1 MVESILQAAIVINIL
16 AATVRIATPLLFA
29 SMGELI
35 AERSGVMNMG
45 LEGAMLT
52 AAFVGFLVA
61 EKTGSLWLAFCMAS
75 LAGGSMSLI
84 LAFMAIT
91 LRVDQIITGLA
102 LNLLA
107 IGGTLF
113 FFRLIYTQYD
123 TAGTPL
129 IEAMKVVEIPLL
141 SKIPYLGEILFS
153 HNLLTYIA
161 FLLVPIIWFFLYRT
175 KRGLQIRS
183 LGENPRAADLGG
195 IDVYRLRYLAV
206 IVGGLLAGMAGA
218 FVSVGSVERFFP
230 EMTAG
235 RGWLAIVIVIAGNWR
250 PARILIAALLFAF
263 LDAFQVQVQ
272 GIGVQIP
279 YQLLLALPFILA
291 IVAMIVG
298 RTRSREPGSLGV
310 PYTRDG

>member
-1 MVESILQAAIVINIL
+1 MLEDLLQVAIVINIL
-16 AATVRIATPLLFA
+16 AATVRIATPLLLA

-45 LEGAMLT
+45 LEGTMLT

-61 EKTGSLWLAFCMAS
+61 EKTGSLWLAVCMAA
-75 LAGGSMSLI
+75 LAGGAMSFI

-91 LRVDQIITGLA
+91 LRVDQVITGLA

-107 IGGTLF
+107 AGGTLF

-129 IEAMKVVEIPLL
+129 IDAMAVTEIPFL
-141 SKIPYLGEILFS
+141 SRIPYLGEILFS
-153 HNLLTYIA
+153 HNLLTYLA
-161 FLLVPIIWFFLYRT
+161 FLLVPIVWFFLNRT
-175 KRGLQIRS
+175 RYGLQIRS

-195 IDVYRLRYLAV
+195 ISVFRLRYLAV
-206 IVGGLLAGMAGA
+206 IAGGLLAGLAGA

-250 PARILIAALLFAF
+250 PGRIFMAALFFAF

-272 GIGVQIP
+272 GIGVKIP

-291 IVAMIVG
+291 IVAMILG
-298 RTRSREPGSLGV
+298 RTRSKEPGALGV
-310 PYTRDG
+310 PYSRDG